1 MAKLSYFVSGQSV
14 LHLIPLQSSNFNMY
28 RPSPVRNP
36 RSKGIKSKNVL
47 QICLLLAVCFWLI
60 FQVKRSHEKKKE
72 FDNTKISLSTSK
84 QSNDEIAKLGR
95 KDLQPKFE
103 KIEEEAETQ
112 TEQDEEKTDE
122 GKEDEIDEN
131 EQEKSEAEE
140 IEEVIDEESQ
150 SQTETE
156 TETETGDSVEDHE
169 PEEEEDGASTHTHEG
184 REEHYKADDASSAVV
199 THLSTE
205 NTTNEEI
212 SNGET
217 FNNNGTHENGPPS
230 STKIMDSDS
239 TEAVNVTVEGFAP
252 DSSYVK
258 SDELNSSNEVES
270 DEGEGEGEGENLEG
284 NDVIL
289 DPDEVENETH
299 LEEKEVR
306 MDLDTLPEIE
316 TEGGNSE
323 DTAAER
329 R

>member
-1 MAKLSYFVSGQSV
+1 
-14 LHLIPLQSSNFNMY
+14 MY

-36 RSKGIKSKNVL
+36 RAKGIKSKNVL

-84 QSNDEIAKLGR
+84 QSNNEIAKLGR
-95 KDLQPKFE
+95 KDLQPKLE
-103 KIEEEAETQ
+103 KIEAEAETQ
-112 TEQDEEKTDE
+112 IEQDEEKIDE

-140 IEEVIDEESQ
+140 NQEIEEVIDEESQ

-156 TETETGDSVEDHE
+156 TETGDSVEDHE
-169 PEEEEDGASTHTHEG
+169 DEEEEENGGSTHTHEG

-217 FNNNGTHENGPPS
+217 FNNGTSLIDPHENGPPS

-252 DSSYVK
+252 NSSYVK
-258 SDELNSSNEVES
+258 NDELKSRNEVES
-270 DEGEGEGEGENLEG
+270 DEDEGESENLEG